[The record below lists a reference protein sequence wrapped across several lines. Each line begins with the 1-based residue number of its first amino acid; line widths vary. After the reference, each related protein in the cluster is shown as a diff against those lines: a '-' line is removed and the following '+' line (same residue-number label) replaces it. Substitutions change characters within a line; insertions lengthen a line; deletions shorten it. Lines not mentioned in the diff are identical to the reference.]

1 MKDAPPPTSS
11 TIRFGA
17 MIVGFVSALVVL
29 AIVGLAAYWGLTT
42 LDGRGYG
49 TARAQTRINQTID
62 NLEALHVLLDEAETR
77 ERDYLISG
85 DQYNLELYRDATAK
99 LDQKLHLVGT
109 LSSNEPSQEQRLAN
123 LAPLIRKR
131 VSALDDSIQVRTQMG
146 PGPALD
152 MIRSSSRRSLM
163 DDILR
168 RLDDMID
175 EERVSLAHSTPEKEF
190 SARPAIRI
198 VAGGC
203 VVGLILISLT
213 ALYVF
218 RGLKALRSNLADLS
232 KTDTALQTQ
241 SRFMDAVLDSMDEG
255 VVLLDRDLKLVRSN
269 ATAEQLLKTEKAQVL
284 DQTKAELEPNS
295 AGDRLTLAIEH
306 LQTTLPDRRDSEITE
321 LSINGANNSA
331 GTSIAATARALR
343 DEAGAL
349 QGGVLLFRDVTERKS
364 LESALAV
371 NETSLITLFH
381 YGIEAALIAT
391 LDDSRYIGVNE
402 GFLRL
407 CGYSREEILGRQ
419 IEDFNVFVSSN
430 ELGYA
435 LDRVRTGQIVR
446 NRTACFCA
454 KSGRPFDA
462 DLSVLPIEIGGMAC
476 VVFILSSIEW
486 RARPSGLLG
495 DLVHPAT

>member
-1 MKDAPPPTSS
+1 
-11 TIRFGA
+11 
-17 MIVGFVSALVVL
+17 
-29 AIVGLAAYWGLTT
+29 
-42 LDGRGYG
+42 
-49 TARAQTRINQTID
+49 
-62 NLEALHVLLDEAETR
+62 
-77 ERDYLISG
+77 
-85 DQYNLELYRDATAK
+85 
-99 LDQKLHLVGT
+99 
-109 LSSNEPSQEQRLAN
+109 
-123 LAPLIRKR
+123 
-131 VSALDDSIQVRTQMG
+131 
-146 PGPALD
+146 
-152 MIRSSSRRSLM
+152 
-163 DDILR
+163 
-168 RLDDMID
+168 
-175 EERVSLAHSTPEKEF
+175 
-190 SARPAIRI
+190 
-198 VAGGC
+198 
-203 VVGLILISLT
+203 
-213 ALYVF
+213 
-218 RGLKALRSNLADLS
+218 
-232 KTDTALQTQ
+232 
-241 SRFMDAVLDSMDEG
+241 
-255 VVLLDRDLKLVRSN
+255 LKLVRSN

-306 LQTTLPDRRDSEITE
+306 LQTTLPDRRDPEITE
-321 LSINGANNSA
+321 LSINGANNTA
-331 GTSIAATARALR
+331 RTSIAATARALR